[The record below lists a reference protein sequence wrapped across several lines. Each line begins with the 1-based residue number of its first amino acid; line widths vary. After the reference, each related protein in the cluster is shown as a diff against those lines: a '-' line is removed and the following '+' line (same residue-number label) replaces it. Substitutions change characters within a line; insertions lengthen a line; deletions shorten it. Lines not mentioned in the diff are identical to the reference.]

1 MTFPEAIDWLS
12 TKTLTDRTFF
22 IKLFLSDL
30 TIMNRAIWD
39 DHTTSNETKIE
50 CFKWSNELSHRILNL
65 LFELENDRDN
75 QSVNKL
81 AENLKFYQQQS
92 KELSGHLAASFRGTI
107 ERFNSLKN
115 R

>member
-50 CFKWSNELSHRILNL
+50 CLKWSNELSHRIWNL
-65 LFELENDRDN
+65 LFELEKGQDDY
-75 QSVNKL
+75 STTKL
-81 AENLKFYQQQS
+81 AENLRFYQQQS
-92 KELSGHLAASFRGTI
+92 KELSGHLAASFKGTV
-107 ERFNSLKN
+107 EVFNSLKN